1 MNYMISIKIL
11 TVTFSL
17 MLTFITSA
25 CAGNKDSKSINSQKE
40 KNDMEVI
47 ALTKADFLKKVYNYE
62 ANPNEWK
69 FEGSRPAIIDF
80 YATWCGPCKVM
91 SPTVE
96 ALGKELVG
104 QARILKIDVD
114 KNEAVANLY
123 RIQSVPTLIIF
134 KKGEIVWRTSGV
146 MEKGALL
153 EQIKK
158 FID

>member
-1 MNYMISIKIL
+1 ME
-11 TVTFSL
+11 TF
-17 MLTFITSA
+17 
-25 CAGNKDSKSINSQKE
+25 KDIINGDKP
-40 KNDMEVI
+40 V
-47 ALTKADFLKKVYNYE
+47 LVDF
-62 ANPNEWK
+62 
-69 FEGSRPAIIDF
+69 F
-80 YATWCGPCKVM
+80 ATWGGPCKVM

-96 ALGKELVG
+96 ALGKEVAG
-104 QARILKIDVD
+104 QARVLKIDVD

-146 MEKGALL
+146 VEKGALL